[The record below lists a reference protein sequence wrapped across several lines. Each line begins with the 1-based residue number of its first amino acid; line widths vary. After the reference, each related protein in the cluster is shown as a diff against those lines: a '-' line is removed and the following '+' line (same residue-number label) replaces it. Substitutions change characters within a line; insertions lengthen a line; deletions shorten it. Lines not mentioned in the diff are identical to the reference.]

1 MKFSKILLTLT
12 SLLAST
18 AVAADN
24 ADINAKQAPAYQKF
38 QPTDEK
44 PFNFKIDY
52 LIKGKQEKSSTEVVK
67 VSNGETV
74 SVVYNFTS
82 GEEEPCTII
91 GVGGQLVSPVTGDV
105 KANVTANQIGPL
117 AVSTDESVTFI
128 QNVAVNMIPDDYLFV
143 PAVYIVYEKKF
154 MKLGARNQI
163 FDVTDPKISFFN
175 PKLIVSE
182 LLLGATVAGLIYVL
196 YGAFGKTYLKGI
208 LPSPTPKASKQKASK
223 KSTTSISKSTGVDEW
238 LPKTHL
244 REITKKSK
252 KSN

>member
-1 MKFSKILLTLT
+1 MRFSSIFLTFA

-18 AVAADN
+18 AVAAEGAAVD
-24 ADINAKQAPAYQKF
+24 DDQAISHQKF

-52 LIKGKQEKSSTEVVK
+52 LIKDKQERSSTDVVN

-117 AVSTDESVTFI
+117 TVSTDESVTFI

-154 MKLGARNQI
+154 MKLGAKNQI
-163 FDVTDPKISFFN
+163 FDVTDPKISLFN

-182 LLLGATVAGLIYVL
+182 LLLGVTIAGLLYVL

-208 LPSPTPKASKQKASK
+208 LPAPAAKASKPKASKNSVAS
-223 KSTTSISKSTGVDEW
+223 SSKSTGIDEW

-244 REITKKSK
+244 REASKRSK